1 MATSTVAMRE
11 TDVDVMSR
19 SGRPAAASRALKRP
33 ASDMMTAIDVG
44 TTKVSVI
51 TGRRTA
57 RGGIEVMGHA
67 TVQSRGLR
75 KGSVTDVD
83 ATAHAIRSAV
93 EQVEEESGYQIES
106 AFVGVTGA
114 HVSFQNRRDRLS
126 PSSRA
131 GVITADSL
139 AGQARSFGNVGDP
152 QRQMIQAVRTS
163 YSVDGEE
170 GIRNPIGMH
179 SDNIE
184 VETHVVVGLSELIE
198 KVEQAVEM
206 ADVKMTSMVMEPIA
220 SGMAVLTEEER
231 EKGVVMVDMGGGTTD
246 LVAFKEGH
254 ICYTG
259 TIPVAGFQFTN
270 DIAMMFNTYY
280 EAAESAKIR
289 FGSAELYSTRE
300 NEELE
305 FPVKG
310 RDMRLKVRGNEISQL
325 TRQRA
330 QELAK
335 LIGLKLDKAGL
346 DEETRSRVVLTGGA
360 SNLQGMDVVMRN
372 TLSHWTTSVE
382 VRRGTPE
389 NAGKLP
395 DELADATY
403 STGVGMLLWAAANDG
418 PVPADAEIASNRLNG
433 DGDGRRAGIRSMFG
447 LFGKRGTAN

>member
-11 TDVDVMSR
+11 TDVGVVSR
-19 SGRPAAASRALKRP
+19 SENPAVASRALERP
-33 ASDMMTAIDVG
+33 TDDMMTAIDVG
-44 TTKVSVI
+44 TTKVCVI
-51 TGRRTA
+51 TGRKKA
-57 RGGIEVMGHA
+57 RGGIDVMGYA

-75 KGSVTDVD
+75 KGSVTDID
-83 ATAHAIRSAV
+83 ATAYAIRRAV
-93 EQVEEESGYQIES
+93 EQVEEETGYQVES

-114 HVSFQNRRDRLS
+114 HVSFQNRRDKLS
-126 PSSRA
+126 PSSGA

-139 AGQARSFGNVGDP
+139 ARQASLFGKVGDP
-152 QRQMIQAVRTS
+152 QHQMIQAVRTS
-163 YSVDGEE
+163 YAVDGEE

-198 KVEQAVEM
+198 KVEKAVEL

-220 SGMAVLTEEER
+220 SGMAVLSEEEK

-246 LVAFKEGH
+246 LVAFKEGQ

-259 TIPVAGFQFTN
+259 AIPVAGFQFTN

-360 SNLQGMDVVMRN
+360 SNLQGMDVLMRN
-372 TLSHWTTSVE
+372 TLSQWTTSVQ

-389 NAGKLP
+389 SAGKMP
-395 DELADATY
+395 DDLSDATY

-418 PVPADAEIASNRLNG
+418 LVPVDAEIASNRHKE
-433 DGDGRRAGIRSMFG
+433 DGNGRRGGIRNMFG

>member
-1 MATSTVAMRE
+1 MATSTIAMRE
-11 TDVDVMSR
+11 TDVDAEVVSR
-19 SGRPAAASRALKRP
+19 TARAAAASRVLERAP
-33 ASDMMTAIDVG
+33 ADMMTAIDVG
-44 TTKVSVI
+44 TTKVCVI
-51 TGRRTA
+51 TGRMSA
-57 RGGIEVMGHA
+57 GGGIEVIGYA
-67 TVQSRGLR
+67 TVNSRGLR
-75 KGSVTDVD
+75 KGSVTDVG
-83 ATAHAIRSAV
+83 ATSDAIRRAV
-93 EQVEEESGYQIES
+93 EQVEEQTGYQVDS
-106 AFVGVTGA
+106 ALVGVTGA

-126 PSSRA
+126 PRRDV

-139 AGQARSFGNVGDP
+139 TGSARRLGSVKDP
-152 QRQMIQAVRTS
+152 QHQMIQAVRTS

-198 KVEQAVEM
+198 KVEKAVEL
-206 ADVKMTSMVMEPIA
+206 ADVKLDSMVMEPIA
-220 SGMAVLTEEER
+220 SGMAVLTDEEKA
-231 EKGVVMVDMGGGTTD
+231 KGVVMVDMGGGTTD
-246 LVAFKEGH
+246 LVAFKDGQ

-259 TIPVAGFQFTN
+259 VIPVAGFQFTN

-280 EAAESAKIR
+280 ESAEHAKIR
-289 FGSAELYSTRE
+289 YGSAELYSTLE
-300 NEELE
+300 NEVFE

-360 SNLQGMDVVMRN
+360 SNLQGMDVLMRN
-372 TLSHWTTSVE
+372 TLSHWTTSVQ
-382 VRRGTPE
+382 VRRGIPE
-389 NAGKLP
+389 GAGKLP
-395 DELADATY
+395 EEISDATY

-418 PVPADAEIASNRLNG
+418 LVPADAEIASSRRKG
-433 DGDGRRAGIRSMFG
+433 DGNGRKGGIRNMFG
-447 LFGKRGTAN
+447 LFGKGS

>member
-11 TDVDVMSR
+11 TDVEVV
-19 SGRPAAASRALKRP
+19 GRAAKPAAASPILERAT
-33 ASDMMTAIDVG
+33 ADMMTAIDVG
-44 TTKVSVI
+44 TTKVCVI
-51 TGRRTA
+51 TGRKRA
-57 RGGIEVMGHA
+57 GGGIDVMGCA
-67 TVQSRGLR
+67 TVSSRGLR

-83 ATAHAIRSAV
+83 ATSDAIRRAV
-93 EQVEEESGYQIES
+93 EQVEEQTGYQVDS

-114 HVSFQNRRDRLS
+114 HVSFQNRRDKLS
-126 PSSRA
+126 PRRDV

-139 AGQARSFGNVGDP
+139 SGSARRLSSVKDP

-198 KVEQAVEM
+198 KVEKAVQR
-206 ADVKMTSMVMEPIA
+206 ADVKLASMVMEPIA
-220 SGMAVLTEEER
+220 SGMAVLTEEEK

-246 LVAFKEGH
+246 LVAFKDGQ
-254 ICYTG
+254 ISYTG
-259 TIPVAGFQFTN
+259 VIPVAGFQFTN
-270 DIAMMFNTYY
+270 DIAMMFNTYF
-280 EAAESAKIR
+280 EAAEHAKIR
-289 FGSAELYSTRE
+289 YGSAELYSTFE

-360 SNLQGMDVVMRN
+360 SNLQGMDVLMRN
-372 TLSHWTTSVE
+372 TLSQWTTSVQ

-389 NAGKLP
+389 SAGKLP
-395 DELADATY
+395 EELSDPTY

-418 PVPADAEIASNRLNG
+418 LVPADAEIASNRHTI
-433 DGDGRRAGIRSMFG
+433 DGEGRKGGIRNMFG
-447 LFGKRGTAN
+447 LFGKSRAAS

>member
-11 TDVDVMSR
+11 TDVEVGSLAAKA
-19 SGRPAAASRALKRP
+19 AAASRVLEHAP
-33 ASDMMTAIDVG
+33 ADIMTAIDVG
-44 TTKVSVI
+44 TTKVCVI
-51 TGRRTA
+51 TGRMSAGR
-57 RGGIEVMGHA
+57 GIEVMGFA
-67 TVQSRGLR
+67 TVSSRGLR
-75 KGSVTDVD
+75 KGSVTDVG
-83 ATAHAIRSAV
+83 ATSDAIRRAV
-93 EQVEEESGYQIES
+93 EQVEEQTGYQVDS

-114 HVSFQNRRDRLS
+114 HVSFQNRRDKLS
-126 PSSRA
+126 PRRDV
-131 GVITADSL
+131 GVVTADSL
-139 AGQARSFGNVGDP
+139 TGSARRFGSMSDP
-152 QRQMIQAVRTS
+152 NHQMIQAVRTS

-198 KVEQAVEM
+198 KVEKAVEL
-206 ADVKMTSMVMEPIA
+206 ADVKLASMVMEPIA
-220 SGMAVLTEEER
+220 SGMAVLTDEEKV
-231 EKGVVMVDMGGGTTD
+231 KGVVMVDMGGGTTD
-246 LVAFKEGH
+246 LVAFKDGQ
-254 ICYTG
+254 ICFTG
-259 TIPVAGFQFTN
+259 VIPVAGFQFTN

-280 EAAESAKIR
+280 EAAEHAKIR
-289 FGSAELYSTRE
+289 YGSAELYSTLE
-300 NEELE
+300 NEVFE

-360 SNLQGMDVVMRN
+360 SNLQGMDVLMRN
-372 TLSHWTTSVE
+372 TLSHWTTSVQ

-389 NAGKLP
+389 GAGELP
-395 DELADATY
+395 EEISDATY

-418 PVPADAEIASNRLNG
+418 LVPADAEIASSRRSG
-433 DGDGRRAGIRSMFG
+433 DGNGRKGGIRNMFG
-447 LFGKRGTAN
+447 LFGKGRAAS

>member
-11 TDVDVMSR
+11 TDADVMSR
-19 SGRPAAASRALKRP
+19 SEKPAP
-33 ASDMMTAIDVG
+33 ARSLQPPPAGVMTAIDVG
-44 TTKVSVI
+44 TTKVCVI
-51 TGRRTA
+51 TGRRSA
-57 RGGIEVMGHA
+57 RGGIEVLGYA

-75 KGSVTDVD
+75 KGSVTDVG
-83 ATAHAIRSAV
+83 ATAHAIRRAV
-93 EQVEEESGYQIES
+93 ERVEEETGYQVGS

-114 HVSFQNRRDRLS
+114 HVSFQNRRDKLS
-126 PSSRA
+126 PSRDV

-139 AGQARSFGNVGDP
+139 AGQARSYGRVGDS
-152 QRQMIQAVRTS
+152 QQQMIQAVRTS

-198 KVEQAVEM
+198 KVEKAVEL

-220 SGMAVLTEEER
+220 SGMAVLTEEEK

-246 LVAFKEGH
+246 LVAFKDGQ

-259 TIPVAGFQFTN
+259 AIPVAGFQFTN

-289 FGSAELYSTRE
+289 FGSAELYSSRE

-346 DEETRSRVVLTGGA
+346 DEETLSRVVLTGGA
-360 SNLQGMDVVMRN
+360 SNLQGMDVLMRN
-372 TLSHWTTSVE
+372 TLSQWTTSVH
-382 VRRGTPE
+382 VRRGMPE
-389 NAGKLP
+389 SAGKLP
-395 DELADATY
+395 DELSDATY

-418 PVPADAEIASNRLNG
+418 PVPADAEMASNRHNG
-433 DGDGRRAGIRSMFG
+433 DGNGRKSGIRGMFG

>member
-11 TDVDVMSR
+11 TDVEVMSR
-19 SGRPAAASRALKRP
+19 SAEPAASAGALKRP
-33 ASDMMTAIDVG
+33 PADMMTAIDVG
-44 TTKVSVI
+44 TTKVCVI
-51 TGRRTA
+51 TGRKSA
-57 RGGIEVMGHA
+57 RGGIDVMGYA
-67 TVQSRGLR
+67 AVQSRGLR

-83 ATAHAIRSAV
+83 ATAQAIRRAV
-93 EQVEEESGYQIES
+93 EQVEEEAGYQISS

-114 HVSFQNRRDRLS
+114 HVSFQNRRDKLG
-126 PSSRA
+126 PSRNA
-131 GVITADSL
+131 GVITADALS
-139 AGQARSFGNVGDP
+139 GQARSFGNVGDP

-198 KVEQAVEM
+198 KVEKAVEL
-206 ADVKMTSMVMEPIA
+206 ADVKLASMVMEPIA
-220 SGMAVLTEEER
+220 SGMAVLTGEEK

-246 LVAFKEGH
+246 LVAFKNGQ

-259 TIPVAGFQFTN
+259 AIPVAGFQFTN

-280 EAAESAKIR
+280 EAAEEAKIR
-289 FGSAELYSTRE
+289 YGSAELYSTRE

-335 LIGLKLDKAGL
+335 LVGLKLDKAGL

-360 SNLQGMDVVMRN
+360 SNLQGMDVLMRN
-372 TLSHWTTSVE
+372 TLSHWTTSVH

-389 NAGKLP
+389 SAGRLP
-395 DELADATY
+395 EELSDATY

-418 PVPADAEIASNRLNG
+418 LVPADADIASNRHVGDENG
-433 DGDGRRAGIRSMFG
+433 RKGGIRNMFG
-447 LFGKRGTAN
+447 LFGKNRAAS

>member
-11 TDVDVMSR
+11 TDVEVM
-19 SGRPAAASRALKRP
+19 GRTAKAAAASRVLERAP
-33 ASDMMTAIDVG
+33 ADMMTAIDVG
-44 TTKVSVI
+44 TTKVCVI
-51 TGRRTA
+51 TGRKSA
-57 RGGIEVMGHA
+57 GGGIEVMGHA
-67 TVQSRGLR
+67 TVTSRGLR
-75 KGSVTDVD
+75 KGSVTDVGVTSD
-83 ATAHAIRSAV
+83 AIRRAV
-93 EQVEEESGYQIES
+93 EQVEEQTGYQVDT

-114 HVSFQNRRDRLS
+114 HVSFQNRRDKLS
-126 PSSRA
+126 PRGDV

-139 AGQARSFGNVGDP
+139 TGPARRLGSMKDP
-152 QRQMIQAVRTS
+152 HHQMIQAVRTS

-198 KVEQAVEM
+198 KVEQAVGL
-206 ADVKMTSMVMEPIA
+206 ADVKLASMVMEPIA
-220 SGMAVLTEEER
+220 SGMAVLTDEEK

-246 LVAFKEGH
+246 LIAFKDGQ

-259 TIPVAGFQFTN
+259 VIPVAGFQFTN

-280 EAAESAKIR
+280 EAAEHAKIR
-289 FGSAELYSTRE
+289 YGSAELYSTLE

-346 DEETRSRVVLTGGA
+346 DEDTRSRVVLTGGA
-360 SNLQGMDVVMRN
+360 SNLQGMDVLMRN
-372 TLSHWTTSVE
+372 TLSHWSTSVQ

-389 NAGKLP
+389 GAGKLP
-395 DELADATY
+395 EEISDATY
-403 STGVGMLLWAAANDG
+403 STGVGMLLWAASNDG
-418 PVPADAEIASNRLNG
+418 LVPADAEIASSRRKG
-433 DGDGRRAGIRSMFG
+433 DGNGRKGGIRNMFG
-447 LFGKRGTAN
+447 LFGKGRAAS

>member
-11 TDVDVMSR
+11 TDVEVVSR
-19 SGRPAAASRALKRP
+19 SKPAAATRVLERP
-33 ASDMMTAIDVG
+33 PADMMTAIDVG
-44 TTKVSVI
+44 TTKVCVV
-51 TGRRTA
+51 TGRKSD
-57 RGGIEVMGHA
+57 RGGIDVVGHA
-67 TVQSRGLR
+67 TVSSRGLR

-83 ATAHAIRSAV
+83 ATAHAIGRAV
-93 EQVEEESGYQIES
+93 EQVEEETGYQIDS

-114 HVSFQNRRDRLS
+114 HVSFQNRRDKLS
-126 PSSRA
+126 PSIDV
-131 GVITADSL
+131 GVVTADSL
-139 AGQARSFGNVGDP
+139 AGPSKPFGSTKDP
-152 QRQMIQAVRTS
+152 NRQMIQAVRTS

-184 VETHVVVGLSELIE
+184 VETHVVVGQTELLE
-198 KVEQAVEM
+198 KVEQAVEL
-206 ADVKMTSMVMEPIA
+206 AGVKLASMVMEPIA
-220 SGMAVLTEEER
+220 SGMAVLTEEEK

-246 LVAFKEGH
+246 LVAFKDGQV
-254 ICYTG
+254 CYTG
-259 TIPVAGFQFTN
+259 VIPVAGFQFTN

-289 FGSAELYSTRE
+289 YGSAELYSTLE

-305 FPVKG
+305 FPIKG

-360 SNLQGMDVVMRN
+360 SNLQGMDVLMRN
-372 TLSHWTTSVE
+372 TLSHWTTSVH
-382 VRRGTPE
+382 VRRGTPQS
-389 NAGKLP
+389 AGKLP
-395 DELADATY
+395 EEFSDATY
-403 STGVGMLLWAAANDG
+403 STGVGMLLWAVANDG
-418 PVPADAEIASNRLNG
+418 PVPADAEIASNRHKDDGNG
-433 DGDGRRAGIRSMFG
+433 RKNGIRNMFG
-447 LFGKRGTAN
+447 LFGKRGSAS

>member
-1 MATSTVAMRE
+1 MATSTVSMRE
-11 TDVDVMSR
+11 TDVEVMGR
-19 SGRPAAASRALKRP
+19 SAKPAAASRALKR
-33 ASDMMTAIDVG
+33 ATADMMTAVDVG
-44 TTKVSVI
+44 TTKVCVI
-51 TGRRTA
+51 TGRKSA
-57 RGGIEVMGHA
+57 RGGIDVLGHA

-75 KGSVTDVD
+75 KGSVTDVE
-83 ATAHAIRSAV
+83 ATSDAIRRAV
-93 EQVEEESGYQIES
+93 EQVEEKTGYQVDS

-114 HVSFQNRRDRLS
+114 HVSFQNRRDKLS
-126 PSSRA
+126 PSNDV

-139 AGQARSFGNVGDP
+139 TGSTRSFGSVKDP
-152 QRQMIQAVRTS
+152 HRQTIQAVRTS

-198 KVEQAVEM
+198 KVEKAVGL
-206 ADVKMTSMVMEPIA
+206 AGVKVSSMVMEPIA
-220 SGMAVLTEEER
+220 SGMAVLTEEEK

-246 LVAFKEGH
+246 LVAFKDGQ

-259 TIPVAGFQFTN
+259 AIPVAGFQFTN

-280 EAAESAKIR
+280 EAAEDAKIR
-289 FGSAELYSTRE
+289 FGSAELYSTLE
-300 NEELE
+300 NEDLE

-335 LIGLKLDKAGL
+335 LIGLKLYKAGL

-360 SNLQGMDVVMRN
+360 SNLQGMDVLMRN
-372 TLSHWTTSVE
+372 TLSHWTTSVH

-389 NAGKLP
+389 SAGKLP
-395 DELADATY
+395 EELSDAIY

-418 PVPADAEIASNRLNG
+418 PVPADAEMASNRHIG
-433 DGDGRRAGIRSMFG
+433 DGNGSRSGIRNMFG
-447 LFGKRGTAN
+447 LFGKRGAAN

>member
-11 TDVDVMSR
+11 TDVDAMSR
-19 SGRPAAASRALKRP
+19 SQKPAAARALKRP
-33 ASDMMTAIDVG
+33 PAGVMTAIDVG
-44 TTKVSVI
+44 TTKVCVI
-51 TGRRTA
+51 TGRKSA
-57 RGGIEVMGHA
+57 RGGIEVMGYA

-93 EQVEEESGYQIES
+93 ERVEEETGYQVGP

-114 HVSFQNRRDRLS
+114 HVSFQNRRDKLS
-126 PSSRA
+126 PGSDI

-139 AGQARSFGNVGDP
+139 AGQARSYGRLGDS
-152 QRQMIQAVRTS
+152 QQQMIQAVRMS

-198 KVEQAVEM
+198 NVQKAVEL
-206 ADVKMTSMVMEPIA
+206 ADVKMASMVMEPIA
-220 SGMAVLTEEER
+220 SGMAVLTDEEK

-246 LVAFKEGH
+246 LVAFKEGQ

-259 TIPVAGFQFTN
+259 AIPVAGFQFTN

-346 DEETRSRVVLTGGA
+346 DEETLSRVVLTGGA
-360 SNLQGMDVVMRN
+360 SNLQGMDVLMRN
-372 TLSHWTTSVE
+372 TLSQWTTSVQ
-382 VRRGTPE
+382 VRRGMPE
-389 NAGKLP
+389 SAGKLP
-395 DELADATY
+395 DEISDATY

-418 PVPADAEIASNRLNG
+418 PVPADAEMASNRHNG
-433 DGDGRRAGIRSMFG
+433 DGDGRKSGIRSMFG
-447 LFGKRGTAN
+447 LFGKRGAAN